1 MKASEAKTRRKGLFG
16 LFMRDRKGVAAL
28 EFAMLAAPF
37 FILFFAIVELCI
49 SVATWQLLNNAA
61 DDVAR
66 ILRTGQIKAADL
78 DEEELRTM
86 ICDRMQ
92 FLVGNNCPP
101 EQLIVDLKQYDTF
114 ALAAAAKMRVRNG
127 EVVIEDRGFD
137 PGPSQ
142 SKNKMRIVYKWS
154 TLTGFMKSRLFN
166 LNDGTTSLFAAVT
179 WQNEPFDD

>member
-1 MKASEAKTRRKGLFG
+1 MEANMRRKGLFG

-66 ILRTGQIKAADL
+66 VLRTGQVKAADL
-78 DEEELRTM
+78 DEAEFREM
-86 ICDRMQ
+86 ICDRML
-92 FLVGNNCPP
+92 FLVSSDCPG
-101 EQLIVDLKQYDTF
+101 LIVDLKQYDTF
-114 ALAAAAKMRVRNG
+114 ALAAAAKMRVRDG
-127 EVVIEDRGFD
+127 EVVIENRGFD

-166 LNDGTTSLFAAVT
+166 LNDGTSSLFAAVT